1 MGLSLK
7 RIYIMSRNRSGFTL
21 ASCACF
27 VLGIFILLVTIVVL
41 YFIEDSAVLSYLT
54 REFAKNNYVETA
66 SDHIQTENED
76 KLVLVYGK
84 ISTDQ
89 ILEDTS
95 FNVKVDNC
103 TNLSRIVEMYQ
114 WEERRISRTVYK
126 GKHKRTEYS
135 YTVKEGWH
143 DYLINSDHFQK
154 HKVEYKNP
162 NVMPYK
168 SGKIAAKNV
177 KMGVYTVLA
186 SGIENPYSD
195 KIRYLSKEENVEL
208 DSSKIKIPFSSA
220 ILKDNKILYNYYEEE
235 KIKKTKGVF
244 NVENI
249 SDSTK
254 PKRQVDESYPQIGD
268 TRIYYKKNPVCE
280 ATILA
285 RQSGDKLIPYK
296 SKYLDIFDA
305 KPGKANIDE
314 ILSYNKSGESFAVWF
329 FRIGSYL
336 LFCLGFYLVIFQIKN
351 EKGCLMSLSL
361 SLAVVTGMI
370 AILWFPHHLYFAVIS
385 LVLMIIGLILATL
398 SRNMW

>member
-1 MGLSLK
+1 
-7 RIYIMSRNRSGFTL
+7 MSRNRSGFTL

-27 VLGIFILLVTIVVL
+27 VLGIIILLVTICVL

-84 ISTDQ
+84 ITTDQ

-114 WEERRISRTVYK
+114 WEERRTSHTVYK

-143 DYLINSDHFQK
+143 DYLINSDNFQK

-162 NVMPYK
+162 NVMPFQ

-208 DSSKIKIPFSSA
+208 DSSKIKIPVSSA

-254 PKRQVDESYPQIGD
+254 SKRQVDESYPQIGD

-296 SKYLDIFDA
+296 SKYLDIFEA

-329 FRIGSYL
+329 FRIGSYF